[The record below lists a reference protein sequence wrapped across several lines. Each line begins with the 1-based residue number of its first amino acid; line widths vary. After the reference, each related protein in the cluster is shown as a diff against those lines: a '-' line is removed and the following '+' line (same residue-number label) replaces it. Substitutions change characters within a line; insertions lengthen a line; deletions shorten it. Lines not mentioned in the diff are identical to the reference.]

1 MQKVYYIM
9 CNSKYSDRRTSAD
22 VWSFFFIS
30 TVFFF
35 SVSDAAVVDKS
46 DGGEVEGDGGGRDED
61 GDGAVGMF
69 LLASHGL
76 GQELNSIF

>member
-1 MQKVYYIM
+1 M
-9 CNSKYSDRRTSAD
+9 
-22 VWSFFFIS
+22 
-30 TVFFF
+30 FFF